1 MITIKTENYNLI
13 SQDFYNKTIDS
24 LDLNLI
30 SCVCGHSGCLIRHGS
45 YKRSIQLADRI
56 LSLSV
61 VRVYCK
67 ICGHTHALLLSSMV
81 PYSQIPLALHV
92 RLIQAYEHET
102 GFRNILEEQYLVD
115 ENNLKSII
123 RNYRLHWKQRLLS
136 MRLPFPDIPS
146 LVSAC
151 FSLFSRQF
159 MQIKSTSNKLF
170 SCQHNLTRQVLF
182 YPLSLRKRRYIK
194 LMKQEKQQEVAL
206 MRYGAIAPIIA
217 GLDERYPSKTA
228 FFAEISA
235 KGLMG
240 PDGTAADTKQGY
252 APLRTPPYQRSLV
265 WG

>member
-1 MITIKTENYNLI
+1 MITVYTENYNLI
-13 SQDFYNKTIDS
+13 SQEFYNKTIDS

-30 SCVCGHSGCLIRHGS
+30 SCTCGHSGCLIRYGS
-45 YKRSIQLADRI
+45 YKRNVQLTDRV

-67 ICGHTHALLLSSMV
+67 ACGHTHALLLSSMI
-81 PYSQIPLALHV
+81 PYSLIPLILHV
-92 RLIQAYEHET
+92 RLIHAYEHEI
-102 GFRNILEEQYLVD
+102 GFRNILAEQYLVD